1 MYMYSS
7 HLNVLICG
15 LVIDYVPCVIGLAE
29 YPQNQLS
36 GACQKT
42 ITAVFKKCSKQSLE
56 HLFYHCV
63 QSMISE
69 SSRGECASKWSV
81 SVDHQLGLCVQSVIS
96 QCTKAETW
104 VNYLSSVGHPF
115 YHCVQSRISKSSY
128 GERMSELFFKCGS
141 PVQRLHSPWSA
152 RSIKVRK
159 QSYYL

>member
-1 MYMYSS
+1 MYHS

-42 ITAVFKKCSKQSLE
+42 INAVFKKCSKQSLE

-69 SSRGECASKWSV
+69 SSRGECKQMICKCGSPAWP
-81 SVDHQLGLCVQSVIS
+81 LCAVCDQSVYQS
-96 QCTKAETW
+96 WNMSE
-104 VNYLSSVGHPF
+104 LSVSVGHPF
-115 YHCVQSRISKSSY
+115 YHCVQSRISKSSN

-141 PVQRLHSPWSA
+141 PVQQLHSPWSA
-152 RSIKVRK
+152 RPIKVRK
-159 QSYYL
+159 RSYYL